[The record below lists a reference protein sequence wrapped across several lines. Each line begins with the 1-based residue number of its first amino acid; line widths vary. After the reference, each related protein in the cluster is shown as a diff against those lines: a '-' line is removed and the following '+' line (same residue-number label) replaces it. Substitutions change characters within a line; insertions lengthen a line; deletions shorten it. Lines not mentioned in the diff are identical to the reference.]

1 MRPPGVARKTSSS
14 VTIVLASPPPI
25 RRIMLR
31 RNRPASPGRETSM
44 AALIFDSGALL
55 SGLMRLQ
62 LGNLNALA
70 EAQRSA
76 LEGLAALGRQP
87 PRLPTLAMPIS
98 GDPRSAIA
106 APIEALK
113 AAMLDGT
120 AQANA
125 MLEIT
130 ARANAEAAGILQERA
145 IAALDEWKALLL
157 AATNRRG
164 G

>member
-1 MRPPGVARKTSSS
+1 MTPPGGA
-14 VTIVLASPPPI
+14 AQAE
-25 RRIMLR
+25 LR
-31 RNRPASPGRETSM
+31 RDYGHCPIDADPAYRAAVQQTGTSGQEASM
-44 AALIFDSGALL
+44 AGPVFNGGAFL

-76 LEGLAALGRQP
+76 MEGLAALGRQP
-87 PRLPTLAMPIS
+87 PRLPKLAMPTS
-98 GDPRSAIA
+98 SDPRNAIE

-113 AAMLDGT
+113 AAVLDGT

-145 IAALDEWKALLL
+145 LAALDEWKALLL
-157 AATNRRG
+157 AASRAG

>member
-1 MRPPGVARKTSSS
+1 MAGPG
-14 VTIVLASPPPI
+14 
-25 RRIMLR
+25 
-31 RNRPASPGRETSM
+31 
-44 AALIFDSGALL
+44 FDGGAFL
-55 SGLMRLQ
+55 SGLVRLQ

-76 LEGLAALGRQP
+76 MEGLAALGRQP
-87 PRLPTLAMPIS
+87 PRQPTLAMPLTA
-98 GDPRSAIA
+98 DPRSIVE

-130 ARANAEAAGILQERA
+130 ARANAEAAAILQDRA

-157 AATNRRG
+157 GAARDG
-164 G
+164 GKG

>member
-1 MRPPGVARKTSSS
+1 
-14 VTIVLASPPPI
+14 
-25 RRIMLR
+25 
-31 RNRPASPGRETSM
+31 M
-44 AALIFDSGALL
+44 AALIFDGSALL

-157 AATNRRG
+157 GATGRRG
-164 G
+164 V